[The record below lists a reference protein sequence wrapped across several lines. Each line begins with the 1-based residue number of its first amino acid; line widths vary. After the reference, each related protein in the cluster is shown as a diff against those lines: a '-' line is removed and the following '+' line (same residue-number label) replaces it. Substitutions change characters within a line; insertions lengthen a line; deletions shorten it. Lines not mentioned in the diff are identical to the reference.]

1 MMEVIKID
9 LNLFK
14 SDKSSVFT
22 GRPQGKAVR
31 EKLNLDKYDND
42 VSIQVV
48 FTIPENT
55 SSFNPSFYLGL
66 LFPSYQNL
74 GIEQFDRKY
83 SFQIISNNTEI
94 VKVIN
99 ADLLDGKRS
108 ALNSLKKTSN
118 IFGTFFK

>member
-1 MMEVIKID
+1 MEVIKID

-48 FTIPENT
+48 ITIPENT

>member
-1 MMEVIKID
+1 MEVIKID

>member
-1 MMEVIKID
+1 MGKVIIELSKY
-9 LNLFK
+9 K
-14 SDKSSVFT
+14 SPKSLIFT
-22 GRPQGKAVR
+22 GRPQGEEVR
-31 EKLNLDKYDND
+31 KLLNLDELDKLKDT
-42 VSIQVV
+42 VV
-48 FTIPENT
+48 FVIPDDTI
-55 SSFNPSFYLGL
+55 SFNPSFYLGL